1 MIFFRLV
8 TGPDDDD
15 LVASQQMTSPGMVGK
30 EQPVSSQKRD
40 DGGLDIPGGPAGLG
54 RGDSSLEQMQAA
66 AVVEQVGHDP
76 RRPGL

>member
-30 EQPVSSQKRD
+30 EQPASLQET
-40 DGGLDIPGGPAGLG
+40 DGRVDEPADHTVIMSPAAGLG
-54 RGDSSLEQMQAA
+54 
-66 AVVEQVGHDP
+66 
-76 RRPGL
+76 